1 MITPWTQDQQITQSQ
16 RLFLPCGHFVL
27 FTSVNLLIVFISVF
41 TECELGEKLG
51 EYNFFF
57 DPVDD
62 NSFDCRK
69 VEIIFKEGK
78 DKDKDEDEEEE
89 DEDEGKD
96 DDEEEDVDD
105 DDEYKVDENN
115 RVGVRERFFGVFI
128 GRDIS
133 AIGET
138 MSVASLSYDTFRR
151 SIKK

>member
-1 MITPWTQDQQITQSQ
+1 MTLMLLSIPDIDCI
-16 RLFLPCGHFVL
+16 LPRKIK
-27 FTSVNLLIVFISVF
+27 TRRTRES
-41 TECELGEKLG
+41 ELGKKLG

-69 VEIIFKEGK
+69 VEITFKEGK
-78 DKDKDEDEEEE
+78 DKDDDDEEEE
-89 DEDEGKD
+89 EDEGKD
-96 DDEEEDVDD
+96 DDDDEEED
-105 DDEYKVDENN
+105 DDEYKLDESN

-138 MSVASLSYDTFRR
+138 MSVASLSYVFFSFTRH
-151 SIKK
+151 K